1 MSTSRITLSS
11 QHDALI
17 IVDMQND
24 FVLPDGALSVTGAT
38 EIIPIINRVV
48 GDHQFRAV
56 VASMDWHP
64 PGHMSFRNEDGTGGP
79 WPPHCVRSTTGA
91 QLHSEMKQGEI
102 THLIHKATSLDSES
116 YSAFSDDS
124 GKTTGLAA
132 MLRAMD
138 VRRVFY
144 VWRGFRL
151 LCILYLTTR
160 YPRGIYRCCVGGRR
174 SPRRPCCH
182 GEEAS
187 TPGKGGRNLCAK
199 HRPFQLLS
207 RRWLLLVVP
216 PEAWDRVG
224 VPK

>member
-138 VRRVFY
+138 VRRVFMCGVASDY
-144 VWRGFRL
+144 
-151 LCILYLTTR
+151 
-160 YPRGIYRCCVGGRR
+160 CVYFTSLHAIQEEFTVVVLEDAVRPVDPVAMEKKRAHLEKEGVIFAR
-174 SPRRPCCH
+174 S
-182 GEEAS
+182 
-187 TPGKGGRNLCAK
+187 TD
-199 HRPFQLLS
+199 LS
-207 RRWLLLVVP
+207 SF
-216 PEAWDRVG
+216 
-224 VPK
+224 